1 LLENYKELLEFAGK
15 LADTSGSILRK
26 GFQGAL
32 NIETKAD
39 SSPVTQLDMDVEKSL
54 RHIIEEAY
62 PEHGIIGEE
71 FGNIREN
78 SPYQWIIDPID
89 GTKAFIAGYLT
100 FTTLVAL
107 LHNGKPVIGII
118 DQPILQQRWAAI
130 SGQKTLYNGTPLPLI
145 ANKKSLE
152 EANIATTST
161 GYFTDQQAIKLK
173 QLKDN
178 GANIIL
184 GGDAYAYAMLASG
197 RLDIVLDVSMKP
209 YDYCALAPVIEG
221 VGGIITD
228 WSGNPLK
235 LSSDGSVIAYTNNG
249 LHEEIIDLLTNF
261 I

>member
-1 LLENYKELLEFAGK
+1 MILLENYKELLEFAGK

-26 GFQGAL
+26 GFQGVL

-39 SSPVTQLDMDVEKSL
+39 SSPVTQLDKDVEKSL
-54 RHIIEEAY
+54 RYMIEEAY

-71 FGNIREN
+71 FGNIRES

-197 RLDIVLDVSMKP
+197 RVDIVLDVAMKP
-209 YDYCALAPVIEG
+209 YDYCALVPIIEG
-221 VGGIITD
+221 AGGVITD
-228 WSGNPLK
+228 WSGKPLN
-235 LSSDGSVIAYTNNG
+235 LLSDGSVIAAASKE
-249 LHEEIIDLLTNF
+249 LHKACLAILSK
-261 I
+261 